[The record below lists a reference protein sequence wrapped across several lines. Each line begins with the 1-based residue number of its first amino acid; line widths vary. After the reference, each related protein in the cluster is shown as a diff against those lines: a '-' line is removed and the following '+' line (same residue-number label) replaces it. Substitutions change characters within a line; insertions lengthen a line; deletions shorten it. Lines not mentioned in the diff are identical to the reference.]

1 MTLALP
7 VRVQTGDVKKKKKT
21 HNNILLSKELKNPR
35 SSKNLHYSMAVG
47 ARKKNCRSPR

>member
-1 MTLALP
+1 MTLALL
-7 VRVQTGDVKKKKKT
+7 VRVQTGDVKKN

-47 ARKKNCRSPR
+47 ARKKYCRSPR

>member
-7 VRVQTGDVKKKKKT
+7 VRVQTGDVKKKT

-47 ARKKNCRSPR
+47 ARKNYCRSPR

>member
-1 MTLALP
+1 MTLALL
-7 VRVQTGDVKKKKKT
+7 VRVQTGDVKKKN

-47 ARKKNCRSPR
+47 ARKKYCRSPR